1 VSGAKRK
8 RTAPR
13 MKLSDA
19 EKKARRNARRRE
31 RYASDPDFAEKHRE
45 RSRARARDRDHQRRA
60 KKHQDSE

>member
-1 VSGAKRK
+1 
-8 RTAPR
+8 

-45 RSRARARDRDHQRRA
+45 RSRARARDRDHQGRA

>member
-1 VSGAKRK
+1 MSGAKPK
-8 RTAPR
+8 STAPR

-45 RSRARARDRDHQRRA
+45 RSRARRYHQRRA
-60 KKHQDSE
+60 KKDQDSG